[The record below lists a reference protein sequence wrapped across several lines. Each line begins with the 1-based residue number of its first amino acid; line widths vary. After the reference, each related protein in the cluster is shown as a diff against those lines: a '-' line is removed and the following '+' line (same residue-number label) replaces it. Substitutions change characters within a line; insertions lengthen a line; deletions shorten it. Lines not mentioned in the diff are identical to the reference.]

1 MRRMRAA
8 WIAATGI
15 ASFVLLAAG
24 PVAAQ
29 TSDLSL
35 ESDSG
40 VLDSALDL
48 GVDCANPGNPD
59 PSDTDGDGLGDAC
72 DNCPAI
78 SNPDQ
83 IDSDDDR
90 LGNACDPYPTIALR
104 VQPLEVG
111 YVLTGESASIAYR
124 LIDRETS
131 ELMSELA
138 GVRVTL
144 TLTGSAVFGPSAS
157 QGILIDGIGTNRA
170 LVEFVD
176 GFAILG
182 VADHVAEVVRVG
194 GEDTGAIGVEFLS
207 AIMDDFE
214 SSDGGYTLA
223 GQINDVWKWGVPT
236 SGPGFAASGSRVWA
250 TNLDGEDQ
258 FFTLSELR
266 TPTIAIP
273 IGATP
278 MLEFESWLEAN
289 PCCEFGFVE
298 ISVDGGSI
306 RDRLDALT
314 GFVGGYAR
322 LSYDLAKYAGKAI
335 RIHFLFI
342 GASFE
347 QSASAGWYID
357 DVTLWGLGGN
367 IDFLAPNADADSDG
381 LSNADELALGTDPR
395 NSDVD
400 LDGVPDGADNCPFT
414 QNADQHDQVHPNG
427 IGDACDEPDGDGR
440 VDLVDNCPDAAN
452 PDQSNADGSTCSP
465 SQPSTA

>member
-1 MRRMRAA
+1 
-8 WIAATGI
+8 
-15 ASFVLLAAG
+15 
-24 PVAAQ
+24 
-29 TSDLSL
+29 
-35 ESDSG
+35 
-40 VLDSALDL
+40 
-48 GVDCANPGNPD
+48 
-59 PSDTDGDGLGDAC
+59 
-72 DNCPAI
+72 
-78 SNPDQ
+78 
-83 IDSDDDR
+83 
-90 LGNACDPYPTIALR
+90 
-104 VQPLEVG
+104 
-111 YVLTGESASIAYR
+111 
-124 LIDRETS
+124 
-131 ELMSELA
+131 
-138 GVRVTL
+138 
-144 TLTGSAVFGPSAS
+144 VFGPSAS
-157 QGILIDGIGTNRA
+157 QGILIDGSGTNRA

-452 PDQSNADGSTCSP
+452 PDQSNADGDRPGDACDPYPDAKLYMQPVAAKYGLTGAPVKVSYELRDFRDKRADDVDVEREHGFLDS
-465 SQPSTA
+465 SQPRCVARRSGHEPRARGVCQRHRDARYSN